1 MDLPFPIAGIDYK
14 SRKADII
21 GTGEELFSLTHL
33 DDIGRYVA
41 AVLKR
46 PEETKNKVIR
56 VAGDTQSAHSILA
69 KFQKKIGQ
77 KFKVNYQNA
86 VVMRSL
92 LKSAIDHKKYNVY
105 FTNAIPCFTGDGV
118 DPEILEL
125 LICLA
130 GANRQTDRGISHS
143 EVIANIRTTLIRWIT
158 RCSPKL
164 SL

>member
-1 MDLPFPIAGIDYK
+1 LAGIDYK
-14 SRKADII
+14 ARKADII

-56 VAGDTQSAHSILA
+56 VAGDTQSAHSILT
-69 KFQKKIGQ
+69 KFEKKIGR

-86 VVMRSL
+86 VVMKAL
-92 LKSAIDHKKYNVY
+92 LKKAVDHKKYNVY

-118 DPEILEL
+118 CP
-125 LICLA
+125 
-130 GANRQTDRGISHS
+130 
-143 EVIANIRTTLIRWIT
+143 
-158 RCSPKL
+158 
-164 SL
+164 